1 MATFPALT
9 TIADTAYS
17 GATGN
22 PPDLMA
28 GALAETIVTRVKDEP
43 TQRVL
48 RLIDKAP
55 EDLED
60 VHDEMSCMLVLC

>member
-1 MATFPALT
+1 METFSALT

-28 GALAETIVTRVKDEP
+28 GACRDYRHSRQGRANAKSPQTHR
-43 TQRVL
+43 QGSR
-48 RLIDKAP
+48 R
-55 EDLED
+55 
-60 VHDEMSCMLVLC
+60 S

>member
-1 MATFPALT
+1 METLSALT

-17 GATGN
+17 DATGN

-28 GALAETIVTRVKDEP
+28 GAVETIVTRVTDEP
-43 TQRVL
+43 TQRLL

-55 EDLED
+55 ED
-60 VHDEMSCMLVLC
+60 V